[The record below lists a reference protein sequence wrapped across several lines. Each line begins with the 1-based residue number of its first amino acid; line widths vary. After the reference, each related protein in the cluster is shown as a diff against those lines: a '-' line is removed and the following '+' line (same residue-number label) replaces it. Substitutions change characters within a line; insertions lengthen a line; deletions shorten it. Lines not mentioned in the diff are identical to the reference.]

1 MNQVENDSIV
11 DMILV
16 NYNYKYMQT
25 EHQRKERLFTSGR
38 PPPGLSDPHTTL
50 HRCLNMLTPRSCPL
64 LRSRPSQSAP
74 ASSRHYIWRGRSDG
88 CDADNKEGTQ
98 RPELTKDEPPKLEYT
113 DTKGGAGDSAAAE
126 RPAGHRS
133 DADAGLRCLARRFT
147 VLHPLAS
154 ADALAQSSVCWSL
167 RRVVCLRVQCSRK
180 EITENGKF
188 STRSIGSR
196 NTFHPRRLK

>member
-1 MNQVENDSIV
+1 MPQHANSTILSIAQVQTLSVCTGVIQT
-11 DMILV
+11 L
-16 NYNYKYMQT
+16 YM
-25 EHQRKERLFTSGR
+25 EGEER
-38 PPPGLSDPHTTL
+38 
-50 HRCLNMLTPRSCPL
+50 
-64 LRSRPSQSAP
+64 
-74 ASSRHYIWRGRSDG
+74 